1 MVLILCWYSAGGTND
16 NTAEDD
22 PEDEDEAE
30 VEDANAE
37 PLEVAKVMVAPNDG
51 DSIVGVGVP
60 ADGGSK
66 RNALPP
72 PLLPRNADDGIVEAP
87 APEATG
93 AVEA

>member
-1 MVLILCWYSAGGTND
+1 
-16 NTAEDD
+16 
-22 PEDEDEAE
+22 
-30 VEDANAE
+30 
-37 PLEVAKVMVAPNDG
+37 MVAPNDG

-72 PLLPRNADDGIVEAP
+72 PLLPPPLRNAEDGTVEAP